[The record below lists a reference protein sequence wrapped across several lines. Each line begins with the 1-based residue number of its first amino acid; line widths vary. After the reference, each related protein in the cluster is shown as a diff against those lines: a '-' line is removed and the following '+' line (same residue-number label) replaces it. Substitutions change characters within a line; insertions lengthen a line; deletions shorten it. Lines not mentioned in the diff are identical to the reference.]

1 MAKTKAA
8 TKNTTAKGKAKRIMP
23 ETIGIGIIGAGG
35 IARGVHIPGYQKLD
49 NAKVVAI
56 ADPVAGARDAAS
68 SEANIEHAYEDYRDL
83 LKRDDIH
90 AVSVT
95 TPNFMHAEATIAA
108 LEAGKHVLCEK
119 PLAMNT
125 AEGEAMVE
133 ASQRTGNKLMC
144 GYHFRFTSQ
153 IQTMRRF
160 VEANTFGNMYYAR
173 VQAMRRRGIPGWGFF
188 ISKEKNGGGPLID
201 IGVHMLDSALHV
213 LGSPKPI
220 AVSGQTYQ
228 MFGKRKDVLGLMGQ
242 WDYKN
247 FTVEDFAVAQIR
259 FEGGLTM
266 TLESSFV
273 ANIEARE
280 TLGFQIL
287 GDKGG
292 LQFDLP
298 DIKMFTEQNK
308 TLLDITPVHLP
319 NVDHPHH
326 EQIKSFVDS
335 IVNDTPVFTPGE
347 EALEVTRIVD
357 AIYRSSEAGH
367 EIQL

>member
-1 MAKTKAA
+1 
-8 TKNTTAKGKAKRIMP
+8 
-23 ETIGIGIIGAGG
+23 
-35 IARGVHIPGYQKLD
+35 
-49 NAKVVAI
+49 
-56 ADPVAGARDAAS
+56 
-68 SEANIEHAYEDYRDL
+68 
-83 LKRDDIH
+83 
-90 AVSVT
+90 
-95 TPNFMHAEATIAA
+95 
-108 LEAGKHVLCEK
+108 
-119 PLAMNT
+119 MNT

-133 ASQRTGNKLMC
+133 ASQRTGYKLMC
-144 GYHFRFTSQ
+144 GYHFRFTPQ
-153 IQTMRRF
+153 IQTLRRF

-273 ANIEARE
+273 ANMGERE
-280 TLGFQIL
+280 KLGFQIL

-308 TLLDITPVHLP
+308 TLLDITPVFFP
-319 NVDHPHH
+319 NVPHPHH
-326 EQIKSFVDS
+326 DQIKSFVDS
-335 IVNDTPVFTPGE
+335 VVNDTPVFTPGE
-347 EALEVTRIVD
+347 QALEVTRIVD
-357 AIYRSSEAGH
+357 AIYRSSDLGREVT
-367 EIQL
+367 L